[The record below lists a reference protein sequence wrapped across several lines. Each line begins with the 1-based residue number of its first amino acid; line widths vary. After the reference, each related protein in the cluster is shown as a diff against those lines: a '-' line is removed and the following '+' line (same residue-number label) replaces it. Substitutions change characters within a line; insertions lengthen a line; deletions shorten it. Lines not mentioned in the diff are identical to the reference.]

1 MLFRKLQFTDGLTNL
16 KRGYVGF
23 ENKHSPGRPVEAT
36 AQEKIH
42 QLLKTDRKSYLNEI
56 SEGYN
61 KQKCRVLTN
70 SKTAYFAGKGAITPV
85 IHVPLFVQTWKSFT

>member
-42 QLLKTDRKSYLNEI
+42 ELLKTDRKSTD
-56 SEGYN
+56 G
-61 KQKCRVLTN
+61 QG
-70 SKTAYFAGKGAITPV
+70 KTQYVSHPYRGGGGGGTYINLK
-85 IHVPLFVQTWKSFT
+85 

>member
-42 QLLKTDRKSYLNEI
+42 ELLKTDRKSYLNL
-56 SEGYN
+56 N
-61 KQKCRVLTN
+61 Q
-70 SKTAYFAGKGAITPV
+70 ITPGPV
-85 IHVPLFVQTWKSFT
+85 VSEKKSFKGKVNGHRTPDTDHSNSSP

>member
-1 MLFRKLQFTDGLTNL
+1 MQPKTPLFTSDSQHPPRFRHAVYLG
-16 KRGYVGF
+16 GYVGF

-42 QLLKTDRKSYLNEI
+42 ELLKTDRKSYLNEI

-61 KQKCRVLTN
+61 KQKYH
-70 SKTAYFAGKGAITPV
+70 KIT
-85 IHVPLFVQTWKSFT
+85 

>member
-36 AQEKIH
+36 AQENVEKIH
-42 QLLKTDRKSYLNEI
+42 ELLKTDRKSYLNEI

-61 KQKCRVLTN
+61 KQKYH
-70 SKTAYFAGKGAITPV
+70 KIT
-85 IHVPLFVQTWKSFT
+85 

>member
-1 MLFRKLQFTDGLTNL
+1 MLFRKQQFTDGLTNL

-42 QLLKTDRKSYLNEI
+42 ELLNSIVTKIYYSNKMDNE
-56 SEGYN
+56 
-61 KQKCRVLTN
+61 
-70 SKTAYFAGKGAITPV
+70 KGEITM
-85 IHVPLFVQTWKSFT
+85 

>member
-42 QLLKTDRKSYLNEI
+42 ELLKTDRKSYLKEI
-56 SEGYN
+56 SEGDN
-61 KQKCRVLTN
+61 KQKYHIIP
-70 SKTAYFAGKGAITPV
+70 KI
-85 IHVPLFVQTWKSFT
+85 